1 MREFEQMEM
10 QFFVT
15 PGEEMKWFKYWKEE
29 RMKWHLSMG
38 IPEEKYRLH
47 DHEKLAH
54 YANAAT
60 DIEFEFPIGFKEL
73 EGIHSRTDFDLG
85 AHQEFSGKK
94 MQYFDPELNQNY
106 VPYVVE
112 TSIGL
117 DRTLLALYSY
127 AYTEE
132 QLEDGSERVVMRIP
146 PVLAP
151 IKAAI
156 LPLVKKDGM
165 PEKAREIM
173 DKLKME
179 FMCQY
184 DEKDAIGRRYRRQ
197 DAIGTPY
204 CITVDHQTLEDQTV
218 TIRERD
224 SMKQD
229 RISINEIPAIIRE
242 RIKG

>member
-1 MREFEQMEM
+1 M
-10 QFFVT
+10 
-15 PGEEMKWFKYWKEE
+15 
-29 RMKWHLSMG
+29 
-38 IPEEKYRLH
+38 PEKILPH
-47 DHEKLAH
+47 VAFHEHAKLAH
-54 YANAAT
+54 YANAAF
-60 DIEFEFPIGFKEL
+60 DIEYEFPIGFKEL
-73 EGIHSRTDFDLG
+73 EGIHSRTDFDLK
-85 AHQEFSGKK
+85 AHQELSGKK
-94 MQYFDPELNQNY
+94 MQYFDPELNESY

-117 DRTLLALYSY
+117 DRTFLAVLSN

-132 QLEDGSERVVMRIP
+132 TLDDGSERVVMKIH

-151 IKAAI
+151 LKAAI

-173 DKLKME
+173 DSLKMDH
-179 FMCQY
+179 MCQY

-204 CITVDHQTLEDQTV
+204 CITVDHQTLDDNTV

-224 SMKQD
+224 SMAQ
-229 RISINEIPAIIRE
+229 E
-242 RIKG
+242 RIAVPEIAGVIAKRIRQ